1 MPPSVAIPSR
11 PPVTTTHSKWPDA
24 ARRAAVPNA
33 LRYFGRKPDPATQAD
48 HGVKPRL
55 TSFVLPPPPWEDAKK
70 PIVPVAEAARP
81 VPNAGGPWDLFL
93 SHKQSETGRAVALL
107 EGDLR
112 ERKYRAWLDV
122 KMRDCS
128 LPAMMH
134 GVEHS
139 RVFVLVLSESYFESD
154 YCRRELLRALELNK
168 KIVLAHREGLD
179 VGKALGTMDA
189 ALKGRSARL
198 DAALDEIKSCTSIQL
213 IVSDSV
219 FAKTTV
225 TKILVAAGIETTHA
239 LDIAQ
244 DNLRRRVK
252 AIASSLQLDCEDFHM
267 AGLLDR
273 AMETLCIRTEVMDN
287 KPPFHERV
295 DMVEKHLGICR

>member
-1 MPPSVAIPSR
+1 MPPAR
-11 PPVTTTHSKWPDA
+11 PPLAGPQSKWPAA

-33 LRYFGRKPDPATQAD
+33 FRYFGRKSDPMTPVEPMQAR
-48 HGVKPRL
+48 VS
-55 TSFVLPPPPWEDAKK
+55 SFVLGPPPWENPNTPSA
-70 PIVPVAEAARP
+70 PVSEAARP
-81 VPNAGGPWDLFL
+81 VRNGGPWDLFL

-112 ERKYRAWLDV
+112 ERRYRAWLDV

-134 GVEHS
+134 GVDHS

-154 YCRRELLRALELNK
+154 YCRRELMRAVDLNK
-168 KIVLAHREGLD
+168 KIVLAHREGLN
-179 VGKALGTMDA
+179 VGMALGMMDS

-198 DAALDEIKSCTSIQL
+198 DTALEEIKGCTSIQL

-225 TKILVAAGIETTHA
+225 TKILVAAGIETPNA
-239 LDIAQ
+239 LDGGVQ

-252 AIASSLQLDCEDFHM
+252 AIASSLQLECEDRHM

-273 AMETLCIRTEVMDN
+273 AMDTLCIRTEVMD
-287 KPPFHERV
+287 KRPPFHERV
-295 DMVEKHLGICR
+295 ELVEKHLGICR